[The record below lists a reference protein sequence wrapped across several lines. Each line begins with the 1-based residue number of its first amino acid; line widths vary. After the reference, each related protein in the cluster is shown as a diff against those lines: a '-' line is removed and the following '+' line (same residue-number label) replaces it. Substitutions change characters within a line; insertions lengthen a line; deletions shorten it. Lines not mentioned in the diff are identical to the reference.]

1 MKHAGADAL
10 RQLSPLLAELRKRGA
25 LREKSSGVF
34 YFKSKA
40 FLHFHE
46 DPAGLFADLRVAEE
60 WVRLPVNTPSEW
72 TRVLEMID
80 RKLAATDSG
89 M

>member
-46 DPAGLFADLRVAEE
+46 DPAGLFADV
-60 WVRLPVNTPSEW
+60 
-72 TRVLEMID
+72 
-80 RKLAATDSG
+80 KLAAQGFSRLRVTTAREQRSLLAVVRRTLRAASG
-89 M
+89 